1 MVATAPKLW
10 PQSTVVCIAS
20 GPSLTPGD
28 CDLVREAHLDG
39 TVKVIV
45 INTSYQLAPWAD
57 CLYACDARWWKW
69 HDGAK
74 DFRGLKYSLNPHVDP
89 PAQARYSLPCDYGV
103 TVLKNTG
110 TTGLEVDPT
119 GLRTGHNSG
128 YQAINLAV
136 HLGAKKI
143 VLLGYDL
150 KRAPDGKVHWHGDH
164 RQATSVPLSLFLPTF
179 QTLVK
184 PLRALGIAIENCSRE
199 SALTCFPRVSL
210 REALSAR
217 APAAALEMS
226 L

>member
-1 MVATAPKLW
+1 MVGVVPRLW

-20 GPSLTPGD
+20 GPSLTRED
-28 CDLVREAHLDG
+28 CDLVRDAHREG
-39 TVKVIV
+39 QVKVIV

-69 HDGAK
+69 HDGAR
-74 DFRGLKYSLNPHVDP
+74 DFQGLKYSLQD
-89 PAQARYSLPCDYGV
+89 ARVKDYGV

-110 TTGLEVDPT
+110 TTGLDVRPS

-136 HLGAKKI
+136 HFGAKQI

-164 RQATSVPLSLFLPTF
+164 RQAVNVPLSLFLPTF
-179 QTLVK
+179 QTLVQ
-184 PLRALGIAIENCSRE
+184 PLQKLGVSVVNCSRE
-199 SALTCFPRVSL
+199 TALTCWPRVAL
-210 REALSAR
+210 RDALSAR
-217 APAAALEMS
+217 VPMAVGAS